1 MVVSNGMTMAQQ
13 ILARR
18 SGRRNLSPGDIVV
31 VPVDLVFAHDGTA
44 PLLIDVLE
52 EMGMTI
58 PPPEGRGHEVYFVI
72 DHAAPSPRTGMS
84 KLHKLMRDYARK
96 HRLRLYDVGWGI
108 SHVLFPYEGKIRP
121 WMIVVGA
128 DSHTLTMGALGA
140 FATGA
145 GSTDVAIAAA
155 FGETW
160 FRVPESILV
169 NLEGGPMPPGVMAK
183 DAALAMVR
191 DLGPGGANYM
201 AVEFAGSGLRH
212 VSVEGRF
219 TLSNMTVESGAKTGI
234 APYDSVA
241 RAWLESR
248 GVGDSFPPL
257 EPAGESMYA
266 DVLNIDLTRLEP
278 MVSEPPLPNNAKT
291 VSEVEGIEV
300 DQVFIG
306 TCVNGRL
313 EDLEAAARILRGR
326 SVNPNTRCIVIPGS
340 RHVFLEA
347 GRRGIIQSLV
357 EAGCIVGAP
366 SCGPC
371 IGGHYGLLGPG
382 EVAVFTSNRNM
393 PGRSGDPTSRVY
405 LASPLTA
412 AASAVEGH
420 ITDPRGYL

>member
-1 MVVSNGMTMAQQ
+1 MDKEMTMAQQ

-18 SGRRNLSPGDIVV
+18 SGRERVEPGEAVA

-52 EMGMTI
+52 DMGLSI
-58 PPPEGRGHEVYFVI
+58 PAPEERRHEVYFVI

-84 KLHKLMRDYARK
+84 KLHKAMREFAR
-96 HRLRLYDVGWGI
+96 RNSLRLYDVGWGI
-108 SHVLFPYEGKIRP
+108 SHVLFPYEGKVRP
-121 WMIVVGA
+121 WMVIMGA

-145 GSTDVAIAAA
+145 GSTDVAIAAV

-160 FRVPESILV
+160 MKVPESIMV
-169 NLEGGPMPPGVMAK
+169 KLEGGPLPRGVMAK
-183 DAALAMVR
+183 DVALEMVGQ
-191 DLGPGGANYM
+191 LGPGGANYM
-201 AVEFAGSGLRH
+201 AVEFAGPGLRH
-212 VSVEGRF
+212 ISMEGRF
-219 TLSNMTVESGAKTGI
+219 TLSNMTVESGAKTGL
-234 APYDSVA
+234 APADIVA
-241 RAWLESR
+241 QAWLRER
-248 GVGDSFPPL
+248 GVEAGFPPL
-257 EPAGESMYA
+257 EPGPEGSYRDFLPIELDRM
-266 DVLNIDLTRLEP
+266 EP
-278 MVSEPPLPNNAKT
+278 LVAAPPLPNNVKHIA
-291 VSEVEGIEV
+291 EVEGTEV

-313 EDLEAAARILRGR
+313 EDMVAAARVLKGR
-326 SVNPNTRCIVIPGS
+326 RVREGTRCIVIPGS

-347 GRRGIIQSLV
+347 GRMGIIQQLV
-357 EAGCIVGAP
+357 EAGCVVGAP

-371 IGGHYGLLGPG
+371 IGGHYGLLGPE

-412 AASAVEGH
+412 AAAAVEGR
-420 ITDPRGYL
+420 IVDPRGYL